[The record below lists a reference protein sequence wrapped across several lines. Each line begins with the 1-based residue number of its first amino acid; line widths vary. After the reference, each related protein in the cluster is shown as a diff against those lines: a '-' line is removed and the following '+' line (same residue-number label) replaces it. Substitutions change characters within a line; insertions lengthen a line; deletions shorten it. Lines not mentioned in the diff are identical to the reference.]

1 MNILCVLSLFA
12 SLLKYR
18 LVIICMNV
26 LVCVMAAKCRHLFS
40 VLTCGPVT
48 VGAQR
53 GTCHMRT
60 GCGGP
65 EVKTQRCMHRFV
77 WMCFVLNDMFLLCCI

>member
-40 VLTCGPVT
+40 VLTSGPVT

-53 GTCHMRT
+53 GT
-60 GCGGP
+60 CGGP

-77 WMCFVLNDMFLLCCI
+77 WMCIGFVLNDMFLLCCV

>member
-40 VLTCGPVT
+40 VLTSGPVT
-48 VGAQR
+48 VGGQR
-53 GTCHMRT
+53 GTCGVQRSKHRDVCIGLS
-60 GCGGP
+60 GC
-65 EVKTQRCMHRFV
+65 
-77 WMCFVLNDMFLLCCI
+77 VLVLY

>member
-26 LVCVMAAKCRHLFS
+26 LVCVMAAKCRHPFS
-40 VLTCGPVT
+40 VLTSGPVT
-48 VGAQR
+48 VGGQR
-53 GTCHMRT
+53 GTC
-60 GCGGP
+60 GGP
-65 EVKTQRCMHRFV
+65 DCFDNYFTYFV
-77 WMCFVLNDMFLLCCI
+77 PVFKYCYHDSRNL

>member
-1 MNILCVLSLFA
+1 MSGEV
-12 SLLKYR
+12 Y
-18 LVIICMNV
+18 V

-40 VLTCGPVT
+40 VLTSGPVT

-53 GTCHMRT
+53 GT
-60 GCGGP
+60 CGGP

-77 WMCFVLNDMFLLCCI
+77 WMCIGFVLNDMFLLCCI